1 MNFVRKKD
9 TTNFKQE
16 AQNLKDDSDTGIY
29 QHFPSFL
36 IDELE
41 CTFVILFMLIQPIPS
56 LVKIEPRYVIEGSL
70 YYSLIG
76 YIDYLWSSIFV
87 WN

>member
-16 AQNLKDDSDTGIY
+16 AQNLKDDSDMGIY

-36 IDELE
+36 IDESE
-41 CTFVILFMLIQPIPS
+41 CTFVIPFMLIQAIPN
-56 LVKIEPRYVIEGSL
+56 LVKIEPRYVNEGSI
-70 YYSLIG
+70 Y
-76 YIDYLWSSIFV
+76 
-87 WN
+87 